1 MDYTLI
7 LFELVYVFNLVGSL
21 ILISNVQS
29 KRHTEGMSF
38 YTQLIYALAA
48 YVKFFYFYFSVLSG
62 YWLFWLE
69 SLLSVAVNSYLVYL
83 MIKHKRISL
92 TREQNFF
99 DYRAI
104 IVVSIVLAVLSN
116 LERSRT
122 SFEWHFFA
130 IRLSNFLECLGVL
143 PQLRLMRTEK
153 FVTKPIGYFLIS
165 LMISRIFRIVFWI
178 NLFNFYYSRE
188 SYYLMIGADV
198 VYIIL
203 LLDLAYFFFKYR
215 NAQVIPYN

>member
-7 LFELVYVFNLVGSL
+7 LFELVYLFNLVGSL
-21 ILISNVQS
+21 VLIANIHS

-38 YTQLIYALAA
+38 YTQLIFALAA
-48 YVKFFYFYFSVLSG
+48 YVKFFYFYYSILSDF
-62 YWLFWLE
+62 WLFWIE
-69 SLLSVAVNSYLVYL
+69 SFLSIVVNTYLVYL

-104 IVVSIVLAVLSN
+104 IVISIILAVLSN
-116 LERSRT
+116 LERSRRK
-122 SFEWHFFA
+122 FEWHFFA

-153 FVTKPIGYFLIS
+153 FVTKPIGFFLIS
-165 LMISRIFRIVFWI
+165 LMISRIFRIMFWV
-178 NLFNFYYSRE
+178 NLFNSYYSKD
-188 SYYLMIGADV
+188 SYYLMIGADA
-198 VYIIL
+198 VYVIL
-203 LLDLAYFFFKYR
+203 LLDFAYFFFKYR
-215 NAQVIPYN
+215 NAQMIPYN